1 MTNSMNIVS
10 AEKSANGGR
19 VLADANLGF
28 GQKFQCKEIKPG
40 NLEMNLALSVTSDAL
55 LILSDCVSK
64 AIREMLKDGAEG
76 AREKFLAQK
85 QDNLVRALE
94 KLKIAIVSENQESIF
109 KAAIQMEESR
119 EMAASYSGFLDN
131 MLNVEC
137 SQVMA
142 NALNRLR
149 NKQPI

>member
-28 GQKFQCKEIKPG
+28 GQKFQCKEIRPG
-40 NLEMNLALSVTSDAL
+40 YLEMNLAVSVTSDAL
-55 LILSDCVSK
+55 LILSDSVSK
-64 AIREMLKDGAEG
+64 AIKELLQNGVEG
-76 AREKFLAQK
+76 VREKFLAQK
-85 QDNLVRALE
+85 QDNLIRALE
-94 KLKIAIVSENQESIF
+94 MLKAAIVSEDKGSIF

-137 SQVMA
+137 SQAMA
-142 NALNRLR
+142 NALIKLR
-149 NKQPI
+149 G

>member
-28 GQKFQCKEIKPG
+28 GQKFQCKEIRPG
-40 NLEMNLALSVTSDAL
+40 YLEMNMAVSVTSDAL
-55 LILSDCVSK
+55 LILSDSVSK
-64 AIREMLKDGAEG
+64 AIREMLKSGVEG
-76 AREKFLAQK
+76 VREKFLAQK
-85 QDNLVRALE
+85 QDDLIRALE
-94 KLKIAIVSENQESIF
+94 ALKAAIASKDKGSIF

-137 SQVMA
+137 SQAMV
-142 NALNRLR
+142 NALIKLR
-149 NKQPI
+149 G

>member
-28 GQKFQCKEIKPG
+28 G
-40 NLEMNLALSVTSDAL
+40 
-55 LILSDCVSK
+55 
-64 AIREMLKDGAEG
+64 
-76 AREKFLAQK
+76 EKFLAQK
-85 QDNLVRALE
+85 QDNLIRALE
-94 KLKIAIVSENQESIF
+94 TLKAAIVSEDKESIF

-137 SQVMA
+137 SQAMV
-142 NALNRLR
+142 NALIKLIMDLIDCISE
-149 NKQPI
+149 QV